1 MTPYTYNGDLFFLSE
16 TNLDGVTL
24 NPKIPK
30 NYLTINNFED
40 NKTSRICFAPSI
52 EQCLAGLSCNV
63 LGKKYYVH
71 TIVNN
76 PKLYKPSLKEVPD
89 SKITGEIWALEPVK
103 LKKICRIKVTG
114 SKRQNGKNYKYGNKI
129 AKLYDDWTYEEI
141 DMYKYKNQI
150 IEASSKKEAIQK
162 IIRANAE
169 EVTAKWDNQPLME
182 QAMQEACR
190 IAKVDDVGKLSDGYH
205 TFDDLYWQRCIL
217 FAKLVELFKDKAW
230 KTKRHDDGE
239 LCFGGDNF
247 LVCID
252 TPNGPY
258 SYHYPMKDWDLFK
271 CKELYKAKPFD
282 GHTSK
287 DVERILS
294 L

>member
-1 MTPYTYNGDLFFLSE
+1 M
-16 TNLDGVTL
+16 
-24 NPKIPK
+24 KI
-30 NYLTINNFED
+30 Y
-40 NKTSRICFAPSI
+40 
-52 EQCLAGLSCNV
+52 
-63 LGKKYYVH
+63 
-71 TIVNN
+71 
-76 PKLYKPSLKEVPD
+76 
-89 SKITGEIWALEPVK
+89 
-103 LKKICRIKVTG
+103 
-114 SKRQNGKNYKYGNKI
+114 NYKGVKI
-129 AKLYDDWTYEEI
+129 HA
-141 DMYKYKNQI
+141 N
-150 IEASSKKEAIQK
+150 SKKEAIQK

-169 EVTAKWDNQPLME
+169 EVTVKWDNQPLME

-190 IAKVDDVGKLSDGYH
+190 IAKVDDVGKLSDGHH

-252 TPNGPY
+252 TPDGPY

>member
-1 MTPYTYNGDLFFLSE
+1 MTIY
-16 TNLDGVTL
+16 
-24 NPKIPK
+24 
-30 NYLTINNFED
+30 
-40 NKTSRICFAPSI
+40 
-52 EQCLAGLSCNV
+52 
-63 LGKKYYVH
+63 
-71 TIVNN
+71 
-76 PKLYKPSLKEVPD
+76 
-89 SKITGEIWALEPVK
+89 
-103 LKKICRIKVTG
+103 
-114 SKRQNGKNYKYGNKI
+114 NYKGVKI
-129 AKLYDDWTYEEI
+129 HA
-141 DMYKYKNQI
+141 N
-150 IEASSKKEAIQK
+150 SKKEAIKQIVSER
-162 IIRANAE
+162 IISNTQVISDSRDTKRRLQELRHKKYPVEWAIYVNHACVSLRPSKEEAIKEAKNYKKQYPNYEVQIMDTNFRNGQIIKANAE
-169 EVTAKWDNQPLME
+169 EVTAKWDNQPLMQ

-190 IAKVDDVGKLSDGYH
+190 IAEVDDVGKLSDGYH

-230 KTKRHDDGE
+230 KTKRHEDGE